1 MRRPSGTL
9 GFVEK
14 GARVN
19 EARASGRHKQI
30 GCAVLDP
37 EALYELEQ
45 QGVEAVAAAAGAAG
59 GAGLVLLYHFEGF
72 MDAGEAGGQV
82 VQHLLELGSPQAVAR
97 FDHDRLVDYRAR
109 RPAMTFDR
117 DHWTEY
123 EVPEIVLHLLRDS
136 TGAPFLLLTGP
147 EPDVEWERFAAAVRG
162 LVNRFGV
169 RLAVDFHGIPM
180 GVPHTR
186 PVGLT
191 PHGNKIELA
200 AGYPTW
206 FEQAQVPGSAQAL
219 VEYRLSEAGHGVL
232 GFAVHVPHYVAR
244 SAYPAAAVAILEAVQ
259 SATGLV
265 LPGQELREQVAEV
278 RADIDRQLAQGDGE
292 LPTAI
297 RGLESQYDAVAGA
310 DDRENLLAE
319 QTDLPSAD
327 ELGRRFEQ
335 FLAEQ
340 ERGAD

>member
-1 MRRPSGTL
+1 MR
-9 GFVEK
+9 
-14 GARVN
+14 
-19 EARASGRHKQI
+19 
-30 GCAVLDP
+30 DP
-37 EALYELEQ
+37 EALYDLERE
-45 QGVEAVAAAAGAAG
+45 GLEAVAVTAAASP
-59 GAGLVLLYHFEGF
+59 GLVLLYHFAGF
-72 MDAGEAGGQV
+72 MDAGETGAQV
-82 VQHLLELGSPQAVAR
+82 VEHLREQGDPKVVAR

-109 RPAMTFDR
+109 RPAMTFER
-117 DHWTEY
+117 DHWSQY
-123 EVPEIVLHLLRDS
+123 EAPEILLELLHDAA
-136 TGAPFLLLTGP
+136 GAPFLLLSGP

-162 LVNRFGV
+162 LVVRFGV

-191 PHGNKIELA
+191 PHGNRMDLVA
-200 AGYPTW
+200 AHPSW
-206 FEQAQVPGSAQAL
+206 FESAEVPGSAQGL
-219 VEYRLSEAGHGVL
+219 LEYRLAEAGHDVL

-244 SAYPAAAVAILEAVQ
+244 SAYPAAAVAVLEAVQ

-265 LPGQELREQVAEV
+265 LPGTELRERVTEV
-278 RADIDRQLAQGDGE
+278 RSDIDEQLAQGDGE

-310 DDRENLLAE
+310 ETRESLLAE

-327 ELGRRFEQ
+327 ELGRRFEE